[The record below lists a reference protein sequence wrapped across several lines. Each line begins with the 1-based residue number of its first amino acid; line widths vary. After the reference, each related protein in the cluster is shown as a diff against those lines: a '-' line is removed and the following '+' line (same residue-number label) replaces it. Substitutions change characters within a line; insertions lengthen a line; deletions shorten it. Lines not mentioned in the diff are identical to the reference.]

1 MVAEMMAVLEEER
14 GVKFKPGVQDRLLAY
29 AETVV
34 ATVADCPAAALLA
47 SRSIDN
53 ELNIYISPMPRPW
66 CVSHTLPPP
75 FCCT

>member
-34 ATVADCPAAALLA
+34 
-47 SRSIDN
+47 
-53 ELNIYISPMPRPW
+53 
-66 CVSHTLPPP
+66 CVSHSSASVLLYLNKP
-75 FCCT
+75 